1 MGCMVA
7 RAVADFSPYM
17 ASRSDS
23 PAALQSDDL
32 FIDIQQDS
40 AAAAPLEQPGS
51 AVVSARRYRGGPE
64 DRPFPLPS
72 DAQPWTV
79 AGVIRMNAP
88 HGS

>member
-40 AAAAPLEQPGS
+40 AAAAPLDEAAGLRCGFSETLSQQPG
-51 AVVSARRYRGGPE
+51 
-64 DRPFPLPS
+64 DRPFPQTLSPGLLP
-72 DAQPWTV
+72 
-79 AGVIRMNAP
+79 G
-88 HGS
+88 